1 MPCKCLATDHAVAR
15 QRNGRQPAPWCL
27 CHVHA
32 LPPRRCRGR
41 RRTSVLSPHLRSIDA
56 VAPGPRRRRRDVL
69 LFGHHAPCSPHRA
82 CASAARVPRGI
93 DAFGRSPRRATSKPR
108 DRSSSS
114 ARTSPRT
121 SSLCS
126 SATSGNVRAA
136 SQRLPQAHRVTAIG
150 SLLSIR
156 WVQEMGVSAGMP
168 CTAQGACVAY
178 VCEVLVHPVHPS
190 GHQER
195 RQRRNSPLVRACT
208 ATVSA
213 ALNAV
218 LRVLGRWCACCDAA
232 PARSTLSGYRA
243 AHLLRP
249 VLRTAPVRAGAVRDP
264 GPCLDAHRA
273 HCGYRPRLRGNVRAW
288 TVLWD
293 LGPVVRAASRR

>member
-1 MPCKCLATDHAVAR
+1 MPSLANGTVVNLPHGVYVTSTHYHPGDAEGVVVRPSSRRTCAVLTPSHQALAVAAGMSCFSVITLLILLIVR
-15 QRNGRQPAPWCL
+15 AP
-27 CHVHA
+27 
-32 LPPRRCRGR
+32 P
-41 RRTSVLSPHLRSIDA
+41 
-56 VAPGPRRRRRDVL
+56 
-69 LFGHHAPCSPHRA
+69 
-82 CASAARVPRGI
+82 AARVPRGI